1 MTRLSSRLAGP
12 VAGVIAGVIAGL
24 LLATGA
30 AWPVQAEVPVQAYA
44 VVRAYPHDPAAFTE
58 GLFFHDGALYESTGL
73 YPSFIRK
80 VDLDTGRVERQRD
93 LPTVYFGEGMTTL
106 NGKLYS
112 LTWRNHI
119 GFIWKLDD
127 FSPLGGFSYPG
138 EGWALTTDG
147 RRLIMSDGTDQLR
160 FLDPDTLAETGRVS
174 VTADGKPLTQINE
187 LEWIDGEV
195 FANLWQDN
203 RIARIDPGTGVVK
216 AFIDLSA
223 LVPRGIGLDP
233 NDDVLNGIAWD
244 ASGRRLFVTG
254 KRWPQLF
261 EISLR

>member
-1 MTRLSSRLAGP
+1 MALNIP
-12 VAGVIAGVIAGL
+12 AGVSSNATVRVTFVPDGGVAN
-24 LLATGA
+24 
-30 AWPVQAEVPVQAYA
+30 
-44 VVRAYPHDPAAFTE
+44 PAA
-58 GLFFHDGALYESTGL
+58 
-73 YPSFIRK
+73 
-80 VDLDTGRVERQRD
+80 
-93 LPTVYFGEGMTTL
+93 PTVSELEAGTDISCHLMAD
-106 NGKLYS
+106 
-112 LTWRNHI
+112 
-119 GFIWKLDD
+119 GFN
-127 FSPLGGFSYPG
+127 PG
-138 EGWALTTDG
+138 AEEATTDG

-203 RIARIDPGTGVVK
+203 RIARIDPETGVVK

-261 EISLR
+261 EIRLR

>member
-1 MTRLSSRLAGP
+1 MIRPSSC
-12 VAGVIAGVIAGL
+12 IAGLVAGL
-24 LLATGA
+24 LLAAGGLFGPA
-30 AWPVQAEVPVQAYA
+30 AAEVPVQPYE
-44 VVRAYPHDPAAFTE
+44 VVRAYPHDRTAFTE

-80 VDLDTGRVERQRD
+80 VDLETGAVQRQRD
-93 LPTVYFGEGMTTL
+93 LPTIYFGEGMTTL

-160 FLDPDTLAETGRVS
+160 FLDPETLAETGRVS
-174 VTADGKPLTQINE
+174 VTADGRPLEQINE

-195 FANLWQDN
+195 FANIWQDS
-203 RIARIDPGTGVVK
+203 RIARIDPETGVVK
-216 AFIDLSA
+216 AFIDLTA
-223 LVPRGIGLDP
+223 LVPKGANLDP

-244 ASGRRLFVTG
+244 AAGKRLFVTG

-261 EISLR
+261 EIKLR

>member
-1 MTRLSSRLAGP
+1 MTRPSSRLAGL
-12 VAGVIAGVIAGL
+12 IASLGIGL
-24 LLATGA
+24 LMATGA
-30 AWPVQAEVPVQAYA
+30 SLPAWAEVPVQSYE
-44 VVRAYPHDPAAFTE
+44 VVRAYPHDTGAFTE

-80 VDLDTGRVERQRD
+80 VDLETGAVQRQRD
-93 LPTVYFGEGMTTL
+93 LPTIYFGEGMTTL

-160 FLDPDTLAETGRVS
+160 FLDPETLAETGRVS
-174 VTADGKPLTQINE
+174 VTADGRPLEQINE

-195 FANLWQDN
+195 WANVWMTDM
-203 RIARIDPGTGVVK
+203 IVRIDPDSGDIRST
-216 AFIDLSA
+216 IDLTGLRA
-223 LVPRGIGLDP
+223 DAGARGSDS
-233 NDDVLNGIAWD
+233 VLNGIAWD
-244 ASGRRLFVTG
+244 AKKKRLFVTG
-254 KRWPQLF
+254 KYWPKLY
-261 EISLR
+261 EIALADCG

>member
-1 MTRLSSRLAGP
+1 MIGPSSRLAGLF
-12 VAGVIAGVIAGL
+12 AGL
-24 LLATGA
+24 LLAAGGLFGPA
-30 AWPVQAEVPVQAYA
+30 AAEVPVQSYE
-44 VVRAYPHDPAAFTE
+44 VVRAYPHDRTAFTE

-80 VDLDTGRVERQRD
+80 VDLETGAVQRQRD
-93 LPTVYFGEGMTTL
+93 LPTIYFGEGMTTL

-147 RRLIMSDGTDQLR
+147 RRLIMSDGTDQIR

-174 VTADGKPLTQINE
+174 VTADGRDRK
-187 LEWIDGEV
+187 
-195 FANLWQDN
+195 
-203 RIARIDPGTGVVK
+203 
-216 AFIDLSA
+216 S
-223 LVPRGIGLDP
+223 
-233 NDDVLNGIAWD
+233 
-244 ASGRRLFVTG
+244 
-254 KRWPQLF
+254 
-261 EISLR
+261 